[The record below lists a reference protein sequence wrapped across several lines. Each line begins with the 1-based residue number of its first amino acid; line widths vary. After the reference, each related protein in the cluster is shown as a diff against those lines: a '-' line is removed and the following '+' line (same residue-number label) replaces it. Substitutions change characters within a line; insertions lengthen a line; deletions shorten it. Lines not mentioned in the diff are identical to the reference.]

1 MPSDIKTV
9 APNPIETLIET
20 ILSTPMLL
28 EFIFIITLIIYFTG
42 IRLLKKFN
50 IFKEDTFTL
59 STIVVVLLSSIT
71 FAFGSNT
78 STQFVIDS
86 EWKTIYT
93 NDQNATITLK
103 NYNNIRYI
111 DLSMPYNITAGKEL
125 SEYYKIF
132 KERDDDWQG
141 YIMAEKDGDTIT
153 RPVIL
158 HPENIIS
165 SSKITEKSKIT
176 KIEFRKISGYYK
188 KLGSY
193 QGQFIPY
200 DRDEIRVT
208 IGENHQEALNQLFDN

>member
-1 MPSDIKTV
+1 MLFQKI
-9 APNPIETLIET
+9 IEE
-20 ILSTPMLL
+20 ILSIPMLL
-28 EFIFIITLIIYFTG
+28 EFLFFVAISTYFT
-42 IRLLKKFN
+42 ILHLLKKFKV
-50 IFKEDTFTL
+50 IKEYTFTL
-59 STIVVVLLSSIT
+59 STIAVLLISTVSIIIL
-71 FAFGSNT
+71 SNT

-132 KERDDDWQG
+132 KEPDRDWQG
-141 YIMAEKDGDTIT
+141 YIMAEKDGDTVT

-176 KIEFRKISGYYK
+176 KIEYRKISGYYK

-193 QGQFIPY
+193 QGRFIPY
-200 DRDEIRVT
+200 DRDEIRLT
-208 IGENHQEALNQLFDN
+208 IGENHQDTLNKLFDN

>member
-1 MPSDIKTV
+1 MLLNIRNVVPD
-9 APNPIETLIET
+9 LIEH

-28 EFIFIITLIIYFTG
+28 EFIFLITLISYFTVV
-42 IRLLKKFN
+42 RLLKKFN
-50 IFKEDTFTL
+50 VIKWDTFTL
-59 STIVVVLLSSIT
+59 STIVVVLVSSIT
-71 FAFGSNT
+71 LAFGSNT
-78 STQFVIDS
+78 TTNFVIDS
-86 EWKTIYT
+86 DWKTIYT

-132 KERDDDWQG
+132 KEPDRDWQG
-141 YIMAEKDGDTIT
+141 YIMAEKDGDTVT

-176 KIEFRKISGYYK
+176 KIEYRKISGYYK

-193 QGQFIPY
+193 QGRFIPY

-208 IGENHQEALNQLFDN
+208 IGENHQETLNKLFDN

>member
-1 MPSDIKTV
+1 MLFQKI
-9 APNPIETLIET
+9 IEE
-20 ILSTPMLL
+20 ILSIPMLL
-28 EFIFIITLIIYFTG
+28 EFLFLVAISTYFT
-42 IRLLKKFN
+42 ILHLLKKFKV
-50 IFKEDTFTL
+50 IKEGTFTL
-59 STIVVVLLSSIT
+59 STIAVLLISTVSIIIL
-71 FAFGSNT
+71 SNT

-132 KERDDDWQG
+132 KETDRDWQG
-141 YIMAEKDGDTIT
+141 YIMAEKDGDTVT

-176 KIEFRKISGYYK
+176 KIEYRKISGYYK

-193 QGQFIPY
+193 QGRFIPY

-208 IGENHQEALNQLFDN
+208 IGENHQDTLNKLFDN

>member
-1 MPSDIKTV
+1 MLFQKI
-9 APNPIETLIET
+9 IEE
-20 ILSTPMLL
+20 ILSIPMLL
-28 EFIFIITLIIYFTG
+28 EFLFFVAISTYFT
-42 IRLLKKFN
+42 ILHLLKKFKV
-50 IFKEDTFTL
+50 IKENTFTL
-59 STIVVVLLSSIT
+59 STIAVLLISTVSIIIL
-71 FAFGSNT
+71 SNT

-132 KERDDDWQG
+132 KEPDRDWQG
-141 YIMAEKDGDTIT
+141 YIMAEKDGDTVT

-176 KIEFRKISGYYK
+176 KIEYRKISGYYK

-193 QGQFIPY
+193 QGRFIPY
-200 DRDEIRVT
+200 DRDEIRLT
-208 IGENHQEALNQLFDN
+208 IGENHQDTLNKLFDN

>member
-1 MPSDIKTV
+1 MLLNIRNAIPD
-9 APNPIETLIET
+9 LIEY
-20 ILSTPMLL
+20 ILSTPLRL
-28 EFIFIITLIIYFTG
+28 EFIFISTLIIYFTG

-78 STQFVIDS
+78 STTFVIDS
-86 EWKTIYT
+86 DWKTIYT

-103 NYNNIRYI
+103 NYDNIRYI
-111 DLSMPYNITAGKEL
+111 DLSLPYTITAGKEL
-125 SEYYKIF
+125 SKYYDIF
-132 KERDDDWQG
+132 NNRSNDWNG
-141 YIMAEKDGDTIT
+141 YIMAEKDGDTVT

-176 KIEFRKISGYYK
+176 KIEYRKISGYYK

-193 QGQFIPY
+193 QGRFIPY

-208 IGENHQEALNQLFDN
+208 IGENHQETLNKLFDN

>member
-1 MPSDIKTV
+1 MLFQKI
-9 APNPIETLIET
+9 IEE
-20 ILSTPMLL
+20 ILSIPMLL
-28 EFIFIITLIIYFTG
+28 EFLFFVAISTYFT
-42 IRLLKKFN
+42 ILHLLKKFKV
-50 IFKEDTFTL
+50 IKEDTFTL
-59 STIVVVLLSSIT
+59 STIAVLLISTVSIIIL
-71 FAFGSNT
+71 SNT

-132 KERDDDWQG
+132 KEPDRDWQG
-141 YIMAEKDGDTIT
+141 YIMAEKDGDTVT

-165 SSKITEKSKIT
+165 LSKITEKSKIT
-176 KIEFRKISGYYK
+176 KIEYRKISGYYK

-193 QGQFIPY
+193 QGRFIPY
-200 DRDEIRVT
+200 DRDEIRLT
-208 IGENHQEALNQLFDN
+208 IGENHQDTLNKLFDN

>member
-1 MPSDIKTV
+1 MLFQKI
-9 APNPIETLIET
+9 IEE
-20 ILSTPMLL
+20 ILSIPMLL
-28 EFIFIITLIIYFTG
+28 EFLFFVAISTYFT
-42 IRLLKKFN
+42 ILHLLKKFKV
-50 IFKEDTFTL
+50 IKEDTFTL
-59 STIVVVLLSSIT
+59 STIAVLLISTVSIIIL
-71 FAFGSNT
+71 SNT

-132 KERDDDWQG
+132 KEPDRDWQG
-141 YIMAEKDGDTIT
+141 YIMAEKDGDTVT

-176 KIEFRKISGYYK
+176 KIEYRKISGYYK

-193 QGQFIPY
+193 QGRFIPY
-200 DRDEIRVT
+200 DRDEIRLT
-208 IGENHQEALNQLFDN
+208 IGENHQDTLNKLFDN